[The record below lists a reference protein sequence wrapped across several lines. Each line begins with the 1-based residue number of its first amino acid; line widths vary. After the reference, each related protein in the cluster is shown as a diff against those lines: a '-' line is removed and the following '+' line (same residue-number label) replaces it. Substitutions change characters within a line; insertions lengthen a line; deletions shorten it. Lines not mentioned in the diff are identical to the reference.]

1 MRSATAS
8 STTPIRSVFSV
19 GIGGIVSILVA
30 SIVSVFVTV
39 GGCSLH
45 DMRRRLDMRRGMMK
59 YLYIILEVIA
69 SLISESETH
78 DDDAYKDDL
87 SEEFCWDMTHYLLPD
102 V

>member
-1 MRSATAS
+1 
-8 STTPIRSVFSV
+8 
-19 GIGGIVSILVA
+19 
-30 SIVSVFVTV
+30 
-39 GGCSLH
+39 
-45 DMRRRLDMRRGMMK
+45 MRRGMMK

-102 V
+102 VWSDECNDEEYGDEW

>member
-1 MRSATAS
+1 
-8 STTPIRSVFSV
+8 
-19 GIGGIVSILVA
+19 
-30 SIVSVFVTV
+30 
-39 GGCSLH
+39 
-45 DMRRRLDMRRGMMK
+45 MRRGMMK